1 MANWTVLDMNH
12 RTSDGYVIE
21 VISVCE
27 KMDNPGYA
35 RKIFIN
41 KFEGAPGSSY
51 IPYDELTKEVVLGWV
66 KDDLG
71 AEVVSQTE
79 TEVDTMA
86 VANKEAIENPPVE
99 NGKPWVAKKPS

>member
-27 KMDNPGYA
+27 KMDNLGYA
-35 RKIFIN
+35 RKVFTN
-41 KFEGAPGSSY
+41 KFEGTPGSGH

-66 KDDLG
+66 KDAIG
-71 AEVVSQTE
+71 AEIVSQTE
-79 TEVDTMA
+79 TEIDAMVA
-86 VANKEAIENPPVE
+86 ANKEAIENPSVE
-99 NGKPWVAKKPS
+99 NGKPWVAEKRS